1 MTFACQSRTSS
12 QQRPFLVQSVGLAK
26 DFMRILLYTGKGG
39 VGKTSTSAATALR
52 CAELGYRT
60 VVVSTDPAHS
70 LGDSFEVKI
79 GSQLTP
85 LAPNL
90 WGQEIDLLAQMDQYW
105 GRVQGYLHALFA
117 WQGMD
122 ALVAEETAVL
132 PGMEELACLMQITAL
147 ADSGTYDVIVI
158 DCAPTGST
166 LQLLSF
172 PEMARWY
179 IEKIFPFQRKTI
191 ELARPVMRRLSDMPI
206 PDDNVFDSIEELVGY
221 LERISQL
228 LSDGD
233 VSSMRLVLNPEKMVV
248 KEAQRAYTYLNLYG
262 YAVDAV
268 VCNRVFP
275 THLSD
280 SYFDGWKRAQAG
292 NLELVEEGFHPLP
305 VLRVPFFAQE
315 VTGIPMLRQMADAVF
330 GPVGEQGGA
339 GDPTQKFYAGKPQE
353 IIRHGDQY
361 VLALPLP
368 FVERD
373 EIHLHRSVFDEL
385 VVRIG
390 NWKRN
395 ISLPLG
401 LARLEITGA
410 RYEGDFL
417 NIAFAIEKRE
427 PPRAEELKPNPW
439 QALRNRLRGR

>member
-1 MTFACQSRTSS
+1 
-12 QQRPFLVQSVGLAK
+12 
-26 DFMRILLYTGKGG
+26 MRILLYTGKGG

-52 CAELGYRT
+52 CAQLGYRT
-60 VVVSTDPAHS
+60 VVLSTDPAHS
-70 LGDSFEVKI
+70 LGDSFDIKI
-79 GSQLTP
+79 GGQLTE

-90 WGQEIDLLAQMDQYW
+90 WGQEIDLLVQMDQYW
-105 GRVQGYLHALFA
+105 GRVQGYLQTLFS

-122 ALVAEETAVL
+122 SLVAEETAVL

-147 ADSGTYDVIVI
+147 ADSGAYDVVVI

-191 ELARPVMRRLSDMPI
+191 EIARPVVKRLSDIPI
-206 PDDNVFDSIEELVGY
+206 PDNDVFDSIEELVGY
-221 LERISQL
+221 MERISHL
-228 LSDGD
+228 LSDRT

-262 YAVDAV
+262 YAVDAI

-275 THLSD
+275 TQLTD
-280 SYFDGWKRAQAG
+280 NYFDQWKSAQAN
-292 NLELVEEGFHPLP
+292 NLQLVGECFHPLP
-305 VLRVPFFAQE
+305 ILKVPLFTQE
-315 VTGIPMLRQMADAVF
+315 VTGQPMLYQMAEAIF
-330 GPVGEQGGA
+330 GPLSAQGGL
-339 GDPTQKFYAGKPQE
+339 GDPTQHYYDGKPQE
-353 IIRHGDQY
+353 IQRKDGHY
-361 VLALPLP
+361 VLSIPLPL
-368 FVERD
+368 VERA
-373 EIHLHRSVFDEL
+373 EVNLHRSVFDEL

-395 ISLPLG
+395 ISLPIG
-401 LARLEITGA
+401 LARLDIAAA

-417 NIAFAIEKRE
+417 NVYFPVDKQKTIRE
-427 PPRAEELKPNPW
+427 EELQPTRWELLKS
-439 QALRNRLRGR
+439 RLRGK